1 MALIVRDVQMAFSG
15 DGDDFTGKPGC
26 VLSGP
31 HRSELEHNAADR
43 VRNSV
48 KSIPFC
54 AVVKLSRPC
63 IRRAVVNW
71 NSRSGIVVAPR
82 WNV

>member
-15 DGDDFTGKPGC
+15 DSDDFTGVKPGC

-54 AVVKLSRPC
+54 AVV
-63 IRRAVVNW
+63 
-71 NSRSGIVVAPR
+71 RSQVKPVL
-82 WNV
+82 

>member
-54 AVVKLSRPC
+54 AVKLSRSC
-63 IRRAVVNW
+63 SRRAVPLL
-71 NSRSGIVVAPR
+71 RCGIVVAG
-82 WNV
+82 

>member
-15 DGDDFTGKPGC
+15 DGDDFTGKNGC

-54 AVVKLSRPC
+54 AVALLARVGQMG
-63 IRRAVVNW
+63 A
-71 NSRSGIVVAPR
+71 
-82 WNV
+82 